1 MFLFYHTQ
9 QNEKN
14 FRFYKGKLF
23 ENALAKYLKKSGY
36 SVEIRCKH
44 NSLEY
49 DLEGINDTTRQKIVG
64 EAKAHE
70 ETIDGATVSSFVG
83 KLIPLGLIQ
92 KEVFG
97 LFLSTS
103 SITAEAE
110 DYLSKIGDLG
120 IRVISGKMMYEM
132 LIDTLG
138 LPKEERLEEKI
149 DAMGYHPL
157 FYHLLL
163 TDVGEYVVVVC
174 GGKGTITASYF
185 LVIDKNENIISD
197 VNFLDN
203 LLKFVKELS
212 ALNYIKATK
221 DKVRVLNRE
230 IPFGISYG
238 KTWTDYRLPAAPNF
252 YIGRKELIEQILNFI
267 SEDSETDTHI
277 IQIKS
282 RSGVGKS
289 STLALLVEEFA
300 KIGHNVEIHDVRDI
314 KSILDV
320 YSVVYR
326 FTKAD
331 SMPQDFFEVE
341 EYLKKLSNKPEIS
354 VFVVDQFESTFLRPE
369 IFQAYE
375 TIASIISKLNKKIY
389 FCLARKNDQITT
401 YDNSLISLNRLNSIS
416 KNYELRD
423 FSIDESKLLLENIN
437 KNSNKNISLEVLAYV
452 LEFAQGFPW
461 LLKRTMAHIIKLT
474 SVTNISQ
481 KDLISTGLMLSD
493 LFEEELE
500 GLEELEKEYIVRISS
515 KLPADFHELQRIF
528 DEDPLLPKLLDKFTQ
543 MRLLRLSGSTYDTYN
558 DVFKEYLVYKKLP
571 EFRHQFLFRQAVNPI
586 IKFFAKIV
594 FKNRFTLEQLS
605 KSMKTSQKTMGNYL
619 KECRNLNLVKRDD
632 DYWEVPINVKDIYG
646 QGLLGEYVR
655 RQVLANDLVS
665 NFISLVTKKE
675 TNVLEIPQFLQE
687 QFPFV
692 EAVNSTW
699 QLYANLFEM
708 WIAAT
713 KLIYIEDEI
722 IKYNSEY
729 SESDIK
735 ELGNLQNV
743 VYGKR
748 NHGEIF
754 LPSASWGYVEKCYIT
769 LKSGKIPSSGEEK
782 KVYLDFKRIGI
793 IDKIKKIQSFEDFE
807 QYLKNN
813 YLQTPEYNKIWD
825 SAKKQKGIKQAV
837 AVIAGNGI
845 SETTLE
851 WRAKKIINWGKG
863 LGLIPNKRYKYDKK
877 DDGQILINLEYNQ

>member
-1 MFLFYHTQ
+1 MFLFYHTE

-14 FRFYKGKLF
+14 YRFYKGKLF
-23 ENALAKYLKKSGY
+23 EIVLSKYLEKSGY
-36 SVEIRCKH
+36 SVDIRCKH

-70 ETIDGATVSSFVG
+70 DTIDAATISSFVG

-92 KEVFG
+92 KDVFG

-110 DYLSKIGDLG
+110 DYMSKIGQLG
-120 IRVISGKMMYEM
+120 VRVISGKMMYEV
-132 LIDTLG
+132 LIETLG
-138 LPKEERLEEKI
+138 LPKEKKLQKKVE
-149 DAMGYHPL
+149 DMGYNPL
-157 FYHLLL
+157 FFHLLV

-185 LVIDKNENIISD
+185 LVFDKNENIISD
-197 VNFLDN
+197 VKFLDK
-203 LLKFVKELS
+203 LTRFVKELS
-212 ALNYIKATK
+212 VLSYIKAIEEK
-221 DKVRVLNRE
+221 IQVVNRE

-252 YIGRKELIEQILNFI
+252 YIGRKELIEQILNFVSRDNDI
-267 SEDSETDTHI
+267 DTHI

-289 STLALLVEEFA
+289 STLALLVEEF
-300 KIGHNVEIHDVRDI
+300 INMGCNVEIHDVRDI

-320 YSVVYR
+320 YSIIFR

-331 SMPQDFFEVE
+331 TMPQDFFEVE
-341 EYLKKLSNKPEIS
+341 EYLKRLSEKKEIS
-354 VFVVDQFESTFLRPE
+354 VFMVDQFESTFLRPE

-375 TIASIISKLNKKIY
+375 SIANIISKLNNKI
-389 FCLARKNDQITT
+389 FFILARKNDQITT
-401 YDNSLISLNRLNSIS
+401 YDNTLISLQRLNSMS
-416 KNYELRD
+416 QNFELRD
-423 FSIDESKLLLENIN
+423 FSIDESKILLEKISKNAN
-437 KNSNKNISLEVLAYV
+437 KTISVEVLAYV

-474 SVTNISQ
+474 SANNISQ
-481 KDLISTGLMLSD
+481 KDLISTGLMLND

-515 KLPADFHELQRIF
+515 KLPADFHELQRTF
-528 DEDPLLPKLLDKFTQ
+528 DEDSLLPKLLDKFTQ

-571 EFRHQFLFRQAVNPI
+571 EFRHQYLFRQAVNPV
-586 IKFFAKIV
+586 IKFFGKIV

-619 KECRNLNLVKRDD
+619 KECRNLNLVKHDD
-632 DYWEVPINVKDIYG
+632 EYWEVPVNVKEIYS

-655 RQVLANDLVS
+655 RQVLGNDLVS
-665 NFISLVTKKE
+665 NFISLIAKKE
-675 TNVLEIPQFLQE
+675 TNISEIPQFLQE

-692 EAVNSTW
+692 EAINSTW

-708 WIAAT
+708 WGMST
-713 KLIYIEDEI
+713 KIIYHEDNI
-722 IKYNSEY
+722 IKYNSDY
-729 SESDIK
+729 SENDIK

-748 NHGEIF
+748 NHGEIL
-754 LPSASWGYVEKCYIT
+754 LPSASWGYVEKCYLTI
-769 LKSGKIPSSGEEK
+769 KDDKIPSSGEER

-793 IDKIKKIQSFEDFE
+793 IDKMKKIKTFEDFE
-807 QYLKNN
+807 LYLKEN
-813 YLQTPEYNKIWD
+813 YLQIPEYNKIWKAAQNQD
-825 SAKKQKGIKQAV
+825 GIKKAV
-837 AVIAGNGI
+837 AEIAGNGI
-845 SETTLE
+845 TETTLE
-851 WRAKKIINWGKG
+851 WRTKRIINWGKG
-863 LGLIPNKRYKYDKK
+863 LGLIPNKRYTYDKK
-877 DDGQILINLEYNQ
+877 DDSQISLNLK

>member
-14 FRFYKGKLF
+14 YRYYKGKLF
-23 ENALAKYLKKSGY
+23 ENALSKYLKKSGY

-70 ETIDGATVSSFVG
+70 EAIDGATVSSFVG
-83 KLIPLGLIQ
+83 KLLPLGLIQ

-110 DYLSKIGDLG
+110 DYMSKIEGLG
-120 IRVISGKMMYEM
+120 VRVISGKMMYEN
-132 LIDTLG
+132 LIETLE
-138 LPKEERLEEKI
+138 LPKEERLGKKI
-149 DAMGYHPL
+149 NAMDYNPL

-163 TDVGEYVVVVC
+163 TDIGEYVVVVWS
-174 GGKGTITASYF
+174 GKDTITASYF
-185 LVIDKNENIISD
+185 AVFDKNENIVSD
-197 VNFLDN
+197 VKFLDN
-203 LLKFVKELS
+203 LVRFVKELS
-212 ALNYIKATK
+212 ALSYIKATK
-221 DKVRVLNRE
+221 EKGQELNRE

-252 YIGRKELIEQILNFI
+252 YIGRGELIDQILNFI
-267 SEDSETDTHI
+267 SEDSEDDTHI

-289 STLALLVEEFA
+289 STLALLVEKFE
-300 KIGHNVEIHDVRDI
+300 KIGYNVEIHDVRDI

-320 YSVVYR
+320 YSVIFR
-326 FTKAD
+326 FTKVQ
-331 SMPQDFFEVE
+331 SMPQDFLEVE
-341 EYLKKLSNKPEIS
+341 ESLKKLSDATEIS

-375 TIASIISKLNKKIY
+375 SIANIISKLNKKIY

-401 YDNSLISLNRLNSIS
+401 YDNSLISLNRLNAIS

-423 FSIDESKLLLENIN
+423 FSIDESKLLLENIS
-437 KNSNKNISLEVLAYV
+437 KNANKNISLEVLAYV

-474 SVTNISQ
+474 SGSNISQ

-515 KLPADFHELQRIF
+515 KLPADFHELQRMF

-571 EFRHQFLFRQAVNPI
+571 EFRHQYLFRQAVNPVV
-586 IKFFAKIV
+586 KFFAKIV

-632 DYWEVPINVKDIYG
+632 KYWEVPVNVKDIYS
-646 QGLLGEYVR
+646 QGFLGEYVR

-665 NFISLVTKKE
+665 NFISLITKKE
-675 TNVLEIPQFLQE
+675 MSVLEIPQFLQQ

-699 QLYANLFEM
+699 ELYANLFEM
-708 WIAAT
+708 WITAT
-713 KLIYIEDEI
+713 KIVYLENGL
-722 IKYNSEY
+722 IKYNLGY
-729 SESDIK
+729 SENDIK
-735 ELGNLQNV
+735 RLGNLQNV

-748 NHGEIF
+748 NHGEVF
-754 LPSASWGYVEKCYIT
+754 LPSASWGYVEKCYMT
-769 LKSGKIPSSGEEK
+769 LKSGKIPNSGEERK
-782 KVYLDFKRIGI
+782 IYLDFNRIGI
-793 IDKIKKIQSFEDFE
+793 VDKIKKIESFDEFV

-813 YLQTPEYNKIWD
+813 YLQTPEYIKIWNA
-825 SAKKQKGIKQAV
+825 AKNQKGIIQAV
-837 AVIAGNGI
+837 AEIAGSDI
-845 SETTLE
+845 SQTTLE
-851 WRAKKIINWGKG
+851 WRTKKIINWGKG
-863 LGLIPNKRYKYDKK
+863 LGLIPNKRYKYERT
-877 DDGQILINLEYNQ
+877 DDNQILMNFE